1 MILVFIF
8 TRKLMCALCNLI
20 QYPVHSLVVFNSDNK
35 AIPVAWII
43 APRFAS
49 SDLHRWMRALYNRV
63 RTKDPT
69 WKLAG
74 FIVDDPL
81 SDVLTIRLG
90 PKSTTLILDM
100 AKYMLEVLFF
110 LSD

>member
-1 MILVFIF
+1 MQTDSVNIF
-8 TRKLMCALCNLI
+8 NLI
-20 QYPVHSLVVFNSDNK
+20 QYPVHSLLVFNPDNK

-49 SDLHRWMRALYNRV
+49 YDAYKWMRALYNRV
-63 RTKDPT
+63 QTKDPT

-81 SDVLTIRLG
+81 FDVYSIRL
-90 PKSTTLILDM
+90 
-100 AKYMLEVLFF
+100 AAFF
-110 LSD
+110 YHSD

>member
-1 MILVFIF
+1 MSLETKRVLFANSSSIRF
-8 TRKLMCALCNLI
+8 
-20 QYPVHSLVVFNSDNK
+20 SLVVFNSDKK

-49 SDLHRWMRALYNRV
+49 SDVHRWIRALYNRV
-63 RTKDPT
+63 CTKCPT

-81 SDVLTIRLG
+81 VDV
-90 PKSTTLILDM
+90 
-100 AKYMLEVLFF
+100 
-110 LSD
+110 